1 MKKPFYTKGMMLAI
15 ALFSCLFFSTISQ
28 AQTGSSR
35 GIVAAKVNELKQK
48 GAFGESIPLGKIA
61 YTADRIAERD
71 AAKML
76 KQFTLLDMLS
86 TASILSSK
94 PSFLNVTVPIDN
106 GRGNLHLLLFQQ
118 DISPNGF
125 TQLSSSGTSKHD
137 KGNIIHYRGS
147 IDGDLNSVAAIS
159 ISENEIAGMISNN
172 IGNYVLGKL
181 SDQSGKHI
189 IYNDKDV
196 IETPVFNCGTNT
208 NIPQSAGTYFK
219 GSESTSS
226 LTTKCVNWYWE
237 TDLDIFNNKGSEA
250 NVNTFIQG
258 IFNQVSTLYANDG
271 ISITLKTLFIW
282 TTTDPYIGPTTGN
295 YLDQFGVNRT
305 SFDGDMAT
313 LIGFQGGG
321 GVAWV
326 NTLCN
331 SLTKYRMAYA
341 GISSGFNTVPSY
353 SWTVEVITHEQGH
366 NLGSRH
372 THDCA
377 WNGNNT
383 KIDGCGDAAGYPSG
397 SCPVPSPALP
407 VGGGTIMSYCH
418 LTSAGINFN
427 LGFGPQPTALIINN
441 INNATCLTNCTGGCS
456 TPAQPGTITGNAS
469 VCSTSSQTYSVAAV
483 PGATGYA
490 WTLPSGWTGT
500 STTNSI
506 TVTAGSTSG
515 NVSVAASNTCG
526 NGTAR
531 TLAVTALVIPAQPG
545 TISGNAAVCP
555 ATTQT
560 YSVTAVNG
568 ATSYT
573 WTLPSG
579 WAGSSTTNSINT
591 TSGTAGGNITVRAN
605 GSCGSGTIRSLAV
618 GITASSPAQ
627 PGTISGSATVCPGA
641 VQTFSVTAVA
651 GASSYTW
658 TVPAGW
664 GGSSTTNSIS
674 VSAGTTA
681 GNITVKANNGCGS
694 STARSLAVSPGTL
707 PATPGVITIT
717 GGAATVC
724 TGDNRTYTVP
734 LVSGLTYTWVAPTG
748 ATITT
753 GQGTNSITIN
763 FTASFTSPGTLS
775 VSARNSCGNGSA
787 RTLSISK
794 ATLARPAAIVV
805 SGGIAKVC
813 PGDSRTYSTTAV
825 AGMTYNWVVPA
836 GATIT
841 SGQGSSSITVSY
853 TPNFVANGTMSVTA
867 NNACGTSTAR
877 TLTIARNV
885 LGSPAAITG
894 AAGICPGS
902 TSIYTASAVAGATSY
917 NWTLPTGAT
926 IIGSATGNS
935 ITIQWGTRGGNLSVR
950 AVNACGNSG
959 SRSLAITVNCTAG
972 FTSAGNTNTSVEI
985 YPNPVSD
992 IAKLRFTS
1000 TGSTNYTIAV
1010 SDMAGRKLISEVY
1023 RSVPGLNIHQLNLS
1037 RLSKGSYLVTI
1048 ENGLH
1053 KQVQKINVQ

>member
-1 MKKPFYTKGMMLAI
+1 ML
-15 ALFSCLFFSTISQ
+15 
-28 AQTGSSR
+28 
-35 GIVAAKVNELKQK
+35 
-48 GAFGESIPLGKIA
+48 
-61 YTADRIAERD
+61 Y
-71 AAKML
+71 
-76 KQFTLLDMLS
+76 
-86 TASILSSK
+86 
-94 PSFLNVTVPIDN
+94 
-106 GRGNLHLLLFQQ
+106 QQ

-125 TQLSSSGTSKHD
+125 TLMNSNGTATRE

-147 IDGDLNSVAAIS
+147 IDGDPNSVAAIS
-159 ISENEIAGMISNN
+159 ISENEIAGIINN
-172 IGNYVLGKL
+172 SRGNYVIGKL
-181 SDQSGKHI
+181 ADQSGKHI

-196 IETPVFNCGTNT
+196 IEVPVFNCGTNT
-208 NIPQSAGTYFK
+208 NIPQSPGTYFK
-219 GSESTSS
+219 GTESTSS

-271 ISITLKTLFIW
+271 NSITLKTLFIW

-321 GVAWV
+321 GVAWI

-331 SLTKYRMAYA
+331 SQTKYRMAYA
-341 GISSGFNTVPSY
+341 GINSGFNTVPSY

-397 SCPVPSPALP
+397 TCAIPSPALP

-441 INNATCLTNCTGGCS
+441 INNASCLTNCTGGCS
-456 TPAQPGTITGNAS
+456 TPAQPGTINGNTS
-469 VCSTSSQTYSVAAV
+469 PCSGTSQTYSVTAV
-483 PGATGYA
+483 SGATGYA

-506 TVTAGSTSG
+506 TVTTATTSG
-515 NVSVAASNTCG
+515 NISVIASNTCG
-526 NGTAR
+526 NSTAR
-531 TLAVTALVIPAQPG
+531 TLAITTLAIPAQPG

-555 ATTQT
+555 ATAQT

-579 WAGSSTTNSINT
+579 WTGTSTTNSIST
-591 TSGTAGGNITVRAN
+591 TSGTTGGNITVKAN
-605 GSCGSGTIRSLAV
+605 SSCGSSTARSLSV
-618 GITASSPAQ
+618 SMTASSPAQ
-627 PGTISGSATVCPGA
+627 PGVISGSTTVCPGA

-658 TVPAGW
+658 TVPSGW
-664 GGSSTTNSIS
+664 GGSSTTNSIA

-707 PATPGVITIT
+707 PSTPGVITIT

-734 LVSGLTYTWVAPTG
+734 LVAGLTYTWVAPTG
-748 ATITT
+748 ATINA
-753 GQGTNSITIN
+753 GQGTNSITVN

-813 PGDSRTYSTTAV
+813 PGDARTYSTTAV

-841 SGQGSSSITVSY
+841 TGQGTANITVSY

-867 NNACGTSTAR
+867 NNACGSSTAR

-885 LGSPAAITG
+885 LASPAAITG
-894 AAGICPGS
+894 ASAICPGA
-902 TSIYTASAVAGATSY
+902 TVTYTATAVAGATSY
-917 NWTLPTGAT
+917 SWTLPTGAT
-926 IIGSATGNS
+926 IIGTTTAN
-935 ITIQWGTRGGNLSVR
+935 TINVQWGTRGGNLSVR

-959 SRSLAITVNCTAG
+959 SRSLAITVSCTSGLASG
-972 FTSAGNTNTSVEI
+972 VNTNQSIEI

-992 IAKLRFTS
+992 IANLKFVS
-1000 TGSTNYTIAV
+1000 TGSSNYSISI
-1010 SDMAGRKLISEVY
+1010 SDMAGRKLISETY
-1023 RSVPGLNIHQLNLS
+1023 RSTPGLNIHQLNLT
-1037 RLSKGSYLVTI
+1037 RLSKGTYLVII
-1048 ENGLH
+1048 ENGSS